1 MKIRKSRHQKTYKRC
16 LVVFII
22 ICIGICAYLFYPHS
36 YQSMDKRAV
45 WFSYIDIAKFSY
57 ESKDDF
63 EHDFIEAIQTVKTYK
78 TNTIMVQV
86 RAFSDA
92 LYDSSLFPLSQVIT
106 NQTSLSFDPLE
117 VMIQLA
123 HDYGLTIEAWVNPYR
138 ISLNQE
144 TYLQFV
150 TYSKYKNWIRDTT
163 KVIQYDDYKYI
174 LNPQSQEV
182 RDYIVEGVKEI
193 VSHYDVDGICFDD
206 YFYVEGTHENTTQNQ
221 RLDNVN
227 MLIRDVYYSIK
238 QIDQQ
243 VTFGISPQGNY
254 ENCIQQGVDVDLW
267 LKEEGY
273 IDYLMPQI
281 YWTDHYGE
289 NGQTKMFTN
298 RTKQFSKLKKHQSV
312 SLYASLAL
320 YQAGLDLEFDQGWS
334 LSNKNI
340 SEQITILSRYGYKG
354 YGIFS
359 YSSLLNEDGKKEMDY
374 LIKHNPFL

>member
-1 MKIRKSRHQKTYKRC
+1 MIMTDPIADMLTRIRNALQQKHET
-16 LVVFII
+16 V
-22 ICIGICAYLFYPHS
+22 
-36 YQSMDKRAV
+36 SMPVSKEKKA
-45 WFSYIDIAKFSY
+45 IA
-57 ESKDDF
+57 
-63 EHDFIEAIQTVKTYK
+63 
-78 TNTIMVQV
+78 
-86 RAFSDA
+86 
-92 LYDSSLFPLSQVIT
+92 
-106 NQTSLSFDPLE
+106 
-117 VMIQLA
+117 
-123 HDYGLTIEAWVNPYR
+123 
-138 ISLNQE
+138 
-144 TYLQFV
+144 
-150 TYSKYKNWIRDTT
+150 
-163 KVIQYDDYKYI
+163 
-174 LNPQSQEV
+174 
-182 RDYIVEGVKEI
+182 EI
-193 VSHYDVDGICFDD
+193 
-206 YFYVEGTHENTTQNQ
+206 
-221 RLDNVN
+221 
-227 MLIRDVYYSIK
+227 
-238 QIDQQ
+238 
-243 VTFGISPQGNY
+243 
-254 ENCIQQGVDVDLW
+254 

>member
-1 MKIRKSRHQKTYKRC
+1 
-16 LVVFII
+16 
-22 ICIGICAYLFYPHS
+22 
-36 YQSMDKRAV
+36 
-45 WFSYIDIAKFSY
+45 
-57 ESKDDF
+57 
-63 EHDFIEAIQTVKTYK
+63 
-78 TNTIMVQV
+78 
-86 RAFSDA
+86 
-92 LYDSSLFPLSQVIT
+92 
-106 NQTSLSFDPLE
+106 
-117 VMIQLA
+117 
-123 HDYGLTIEAWVNPYR
+123 
-138 ISLNQE
+138 
-144 TYLQFV
+144 
-150 TYSKYKNWIRDTT
+150 
-163 KVIQYDDYKYI
+163 
-174 LNPQSQEV
+174 
-182 RDYIVEGVKEI
+182 
-193 VSHYDVDGICFDD
+193 
-206 YFYVEGTHENTTQNQ
+206 
-221 RLDNVN
+221 
-227 MLIRDVYYSIK
+227 MLIHDVYYSIK

-254 ENCIQQGVDVDLW
+254 ENCIQQGADVDLW